1 MGARVVSGRILE
13 RLAREALTLD
23 GSMGA
28 LLQGR
33 GLPSGYAPDLWNLE
47 NAAAIEA
54 VQREYVKA
62 GARILLTNTFG
73 ASRRRLA
80 EYDAQSRLR
89 EINAAAV
96 AIARRAGGD
105 SVLVAGDIGP
115 CGTTVQPFGEI
126 PFQEAYDIFLE
137 QARALVDAGVDLL
150 IIETMF
156 DLQEMRAAIMACNA
170 VRGTTPLVAFMTFT
184 QDGLTDTGTDPVT
197 AAAVLEGLGVDAV
210 GANCSTGPEHML
222 PVIRAMAGA
231 TRLPIAVQP
240 NAGLPVQKDGVT
252 IFPMGAVEMA
262 EYVPRFYEAGA
273 GIIGGCCGTT
283 PDYIH
288 KVSGFLAG
296 RAPVARSVPSGL
308 RIASRMK
315 SVILGPG
322 HPFCLIGEKINPTGR
337 KKFAAAIAE
346 GRMDLVVAEARKQ
359 LEAGAGALD
368 VNVGVPLTDEPAMMG
383 RAIAAIQNVV
393 DLPLVVDSSY
403 VEALEQGLINYPGK
417 ALVNS
422 INAEP
427 ERLEAIFPLVKRYG
441 AAVIALCA
449 EDEIPEKAVD
459 RLRNAEKI
467 LEAAERHG
475 VSRGN
480 IVFDPLA
487 LVVSA
492 MQTGSAQTLETIRL
506 IARELGCPTSL
517 GLSNVSF
524 GLPQRH
530 LINQTFLSMAIAAGL
545 DAAIMSPYEEELKQA
560 ISAASLFAG
569 RDPDCRRFIDR
580 QTVTEADR
588 ASKAARSAASA
599 KPRTTEERIYEGI
612 VEGDRDTIEA
622 LVHEALAEGSDPF
635 HLFVDVMTPAIRHLG
650 DLFGARKKF
659 IPHLVA
665 AADTM
670 KRGVAILTPLL
681 EASGQVSHKGT
692 IVMATVKGDI
702 HDIGKSVCAI
712 MLRNFGFKVHD
723 LGRNVPMETIL
734 EAAGRERADII
745 GLSALMTTTMM
756 QMKVVADTVRE
767 RSLPY
772 KVLVGGAVVTPR
784 FAAEI
789 GVHGYSRDVG
799 DCVQAAEAL
808 LEGRTAGLAPVPA

>member
-1 MGARVVSGRILE
+1 MILE
-13 RLAREALTLD
+13 RLRGTVLVLD

-47 NAAAIEA
+47 RPDVIEA

-62 GARILLTNTFG
+62 GAQILLTNTFG
-73 ASRRRLA
+73 SSRRRLA
-80 EYDAQSRLR
+80 EYDAQGRLP

-96 AIARRAGGD
+96 AIARRAAGGG
-105 SVLVAGDIGP
+105 VLVAGDIGP

-126 PFQEAYDIFLE
+126 PFQEAHALFLE
-137 QARALVDAGVDLL
+137 QARALIDAGVDLL
-150 IIETMF
+150 VIETMF
-156 DLQEMRAAIMACNA
+156 DLQEMKAAVIACNE
-170 VRGTTPLVAFMTFT
+170 VRGKVPLIAFMTFT

-197 AAAVLEGLGVDAV
+197 AATVLEGLGVDVV

-222 PVIRAMAGA
+222 PVVRALAAA

-240 NAGLPVQKDGVT
+240 NAGLPVQKDGAT
-252 IFPMGAVEMA
+252 LFPMGPEEMA
-262 EYVPRFYEAGA
+262 AFVPRFHDAGA
-273 GIIGGCCGTT
+273 SIIGGCCGTT

-288 KVSGFLAG
+288 RAARLLQG
-296 RAPVARSVPSGL
+296 RTPAPRTAPAGL
-308 RIASRMK
+308 RIASRMRTLA
-315 SVILGPG
+315 LGPG
-322 HPFCLIGEKINPTGR
+322 HPFRVLGEKINPTGR
-337 KKFAAAIAE
+337 KKFAAALAE
-346 GRMDLVVAEARKQ
+346 GRMDLVVAEARRQ
-359 LEAGAGALD
+359 AEAGADGLD
-368 VNVGVPLTDEPAMMG
+368 VNVGVPLTDEPALMG
-383 RAIAAIQNVV
+383 KAIAAIQNVV
-393 DLPLVVDSSY
+393 DLPLVIDSSY
-403 VEALEQGLINYPGK
+403 VEALEQGLVNYPGK

-427 ERLEAIFPLVKRYG
+427 ERLEAIFPLVKKYG

-449 EDEIPEKAVD
+449 ADEIPERAAD
-459 RLRNAEKI
+459 RLRNAEAI
-467 LEAAERHG
+467 LRSAEAYG
-475 VSRGN
+475 VSRDN

-492 MQTGSAQTLETIRL
+492 MQTGSGQTLETIRL

-524 GLPQRH
+524 GLPQRP

-545 DAAIMSPYEEELKQA
+545 DAAIMSPYEEELKHA
-560 ISAASLFAG
+560 LAAASLFAG
-569 RDPDCRRFIDR
+569 RDPDCRRYIELQTAAESDR
-580 QTVTEADR
+580 
-588 ASKAARSAASA
+588 KAAPADDR
-599 KPRTTEERIYEGI
+599 PRTTEEKIHTAV
-612 VEGDRDTIEA
+612 VEGDRDSIEG
-622 LVHEALAEGSDPF
+622 LVRQALAEGSDPF
-635 HLFVDVMTPAIRHLG
+635 RLFVEVMTPAIRHLG

-712 MLRNFGFKVHD
+712 MLRNFGFAVHD
-723 LGRNVPMETIL
+723 LGRNVPLETIL
-734 EAAGRERADII
+734 AAAEEHRADII

-756 QMKVVADTVRE
+756 QMKVVADVVKDR
-767 RSLPY
+767 RLPY
-772 KVLVGGAVVTPR
+772 RVLVGGAVVTPR
-784 FAAEI
+784 FATEI
-789 GVHGYSRDVG
+789 GAHGYSRDVG

-808 LEGRTAGLAPVPA
+808 LEGRTAGLLAPA

>member
-1 MGARVVSGRILE
+1 MGAGVVITE
-13 RLAREALTLD
+13 RLRREVLVLD

-33 GLPSGYAPDLWNLE
+33 GLPAGYAPDLWNLE
-47 NAAAIEA
+47 NPGAIEA
-54 VQREYVKA
+54 VQREYVRA

-80 EYDAQSRLR
+80 EYDAQDRLR

-105 SVLVAGDIGP
+105 GVLVAGDIGP

-126 PFQEAYDIFLE
+126 PFSEAHDIFKE

-150 IIETMF
+150 VIETMF
-156 DLQEMRAAIMACNA
+156 DLQEMRAAVMACNE
-170 VRGTTPLVAFMTFT
+170 VRGRTPLIAFMTFT

-197 AAAVLEGLGVDAV
+197 AAAVLEALGVDAV

-222 PVIRAMAGA
+222 PVIRRMAQA

-240 NAGLPVQKDGVT
+240 NAGLPVQKGGVT
-252 IFPMGAVEMA
+252 IFPMGAAEMA
-262 EYVPRFYEAGA
+262 EFVPQFHEAGA
-273 GIIGGCCGTT
+273 SIIGGCCGTT

-288 KVSGFLAG
+288 KAAACLQG
-296 RAPVARSVPSGL
+296 REPVARTVMPGM
-308 RIASRMK
+308 RIASRMRT
-315 SVILGPG
+315 VVLGPG

-346 GRMDLVVAEARKQ
+346 GRMDLIVAEARRQ
-359 LEAGAGALD
+359 FESGADALD
-368 VNVGVPLTDEPAMMG
+368 VNVGVPLTDEPGTMG

-393 DLPLVVDSSY
+393 DLPLVIDSSY
-403 VEALEQGLINYPGK
+403 VEALEAGLANYPGK

-427 ERLEAIFPLVKRYG
+427 ERLEAIFPLIKRYG

-449 EDEIPEKAVD
+449 EDEIPEKAED

-467 LEAAERHG
+467 LKSADAHG
-475 VSRGN
+475 VRHED
-480 IVFDPLA
+480 IIFDPLA

-506 IARELGCPTSL
+506 IGRELGRPTSL

-524 GLPQRH
+524 GLPNRH
-530 LINQTFLSMAIAAGL
+530 LINQTFLSMAVAAGL

-560 ISAASLFAG
+560 LSAASLFAG
-569 RDPDCRRFIDR
+569 RDPDCRRFIER
-580 QTVTEADR
+580 QLLIESGR
-588 ASKAARSAASA
+588 KAAAEAAPA
-599 KPRTTEERIYEGI
+599 RPRTIEEQIYEGI
-612 VEGDRDTIEA
+612 VEGDRDSIEA
-622 LVHEALAEGSDPF
+622 LVRQALADGSDPF
-635 HLFVDVMTPAIRHLG
+635 HLFVNVMTPAIRHLG

-681 EASGQVSHKGT
+681 EASGQVARKGT

-712 MLRNFGFKVHD
+712 MLRNFGFSVHD

-734 EAAGRERADII
+734 EAAERHHAQII

-756 QMKVVADTVRE
+756 QMKVVADAVRE
-767 RSLPY
+767 RGLPY

-784 FAAEI
+784 FATEI
-789 GVHGYSRDVG
+789 GVDGYSRDVG

-808 LEGRTAGLAPVPA
+808 IEGRSAGLLAPA

>member
-1 MGARVVSGRILE
+1 MSAIAE
-13 RLAREALTLD
+13 RLRREVLVLD

-33 GLPSGYAPDLWNLE
+33 GLPAGYAPDLWNLE

-54 VQREYVKA
+54 VQREYVRA

-80 EYDAQSRLR
+80 EYDAQDRLR

-105 SVLVAGDIGP
+105 QVLVAGDIGP

-126 PFQEAYDIFLE
+126 PFTEAHDIFRE
-137 QARALVDAGVDLL
+137 QASALVDAGVDLL
-150 IIETMF
+150 LIETMF
-156 DLQEMRAAIMACNA
+156 DLQEMRAAVMACNE
-170 VRGTTPLVAFMTFT
+170 VRGRTPLIAFMTFT

-197 AAAVLEGLGVDAV
+197 AATVLEALGVDAV

-222 PVIRAMAGA
+222 PVIRRMAQA
-231 TRLPIAVQP
+231 THLPIAVQP
-240 NAGLPVQKDGVT
+240 NAGLPVQKGGVT
-252 IFPMGAVEMA
+252 IFPMSAAEMA
-262 EYVPRFYEAGA
+262 EFVPQFHEAGA
-273 GIIGGCCGTT
+273 SIIGGCCGTT

-288 KVSGFLAG
+288 LAASCL
-296 RAPVARSVPSGL
+296 RQRVPVPRSIPAGL

-315 SVILGPG
+315 TVVLGAG
-322 HPFCLIGEKINPTGR
+322 HPFCIIGEKINPTGR

-346 GRMDLVVAEARKQ
+346 GRMDLVVAEARRQ
-359 LEAGAGALD
+359 FEAGAHALD

-383 RAIAAIQNVV
+383 RAIAAVQNVV
-393 DLPLVVDSSY
+393 DLPLVIDSSY
-403 VEALEQGLINYPGK
+403 VEALEVGLANYPGK

-427 ERLEAIFPLVKRYG
+427 ERLEAIFPLIKRYG

-449 EDEIPEKAVD
+449 EDEIPELAAERV
-459 RLRNAEKI
+459 RNAEKI
-467 LEAAERHG
+467 LKAADAHG
-475 VSRGN
+475 VRHED
-480 IVFDPLA
+480 IIFDPLA

-506 IARELGCPTSL
+506 IARELGRPTSL

-524 GLPQRH
+524 GLPNRH
-530 LINQTFLSMAIAAGL
+530 LINQTFLSMAVAAGL

-560 ISAASLFAG
+560 LSAASLFAG
-569 RDPDCRRFIDR
+569 RDPDCKRFIER
-580 QTVTEADR
+580 QAMVESGRKEA
-588 ASKAARSAASA
+588 AVAADLSSR
-599 KPRTTEERIYEGI
+599 PRTTEEKIYEGI
-612 VEGDRDTIEA
+612 VEGDRDSIEA
-622 LVHEALAEGSDPF
+622 LVRQALAEGSDPF
-635 HLFVDVMTPAIRHLG
+635 HLFVNVMTPAIRHLG

-734 EAAGRERADII
+734 EAAVEHGAHII

-756 QMKVVADTVRE
+756 QMKVVADAVRA
-767 RSLPY
+767 RGLPC

-784 FAAEI
+784 FATEI
-789 GVHGYSRDVG
+789 GVDGYSRDVG
-799 DCVQAAEAL
+799 DCVQAAESL
-808 LEGRTAGLAPVPA
+808 IEGRTAGLLATA

>member
-1 MGARVVSGRILE
+1 MNLTKRLGRVLI
-13 RLAREALTLD
+13 LD

-47 NAAAIEA
+47 RPDAILA
-54 VQREYVKA
+54 VQREYAKA
-62 GARILLTNTFG
+62 GADILLTNTFG

-80 EYDAQSRLR
+80 EYDAAERLR
-89 EINAAAV
+89 QINEAAV
-96 AIARRAGGD
+96 AIARKAGGAKT
-105 SVLVAGDIGP
+105 LVAGDIGP

-126 PFQEAYDIFLE
+126 PFQEAYDIFRE
-137 QARALVDAGVDLL
+137 QAAALVGAGVDLL
-150 IIETMF
+150 AIETMF
-156 DLQEMRAAIMACNA
+156 DLQEMRAAVMACND
-170 VRGTTPLVAFMTFT
+170 VRGTTPLIAFMTFT

-197 AAAVLEGLGVDAV
+197 AAAVLEGLGVDIL

-222 PVIRAMAGA
+222 PVIRRMSAA
-231 TRLPIAVQP
+231 TTLPIAVQP
-240 NAGLPVQKDGVT
+240 NAGLPIQKHGET
-252 IFPMGAVEMA
+252 IFPMTAAEMA
-262 EYVPRFYEAGA
+262 EYVPKFHEAGA

-283 PDYIH
+283 PDYIRMAARQV
-288 KVSGFLAG
+288 KGKP
-296 RAPVARSVPSGL
+296 PVARSVAAGT

-315 SVILGPG
+315 TVVLGAG
-322 HPFCLIGEKINPTGR
+322 HPFCIIGEKINPTGR
-337 KKFAAAIAE
+337 KKFAAALAE
-346 GRMDLVVAEARKQ
+346 GRMDLVVAEARRQ
-359 LEAGAGALD
+359 VESGAHALD
-368 VNVGVPLTDEPAMMG
+368 VNVGVPLTDEPALMG
-383 RAIAAIQNVV
+383 KAITAVQNVV
-393 DLPLVVDSSY
+393 DLPLVIDSSY
-403 VEALEQGLINYPGK
+403 VEALERGLMNYPGK

-427 ERLEAIFPLVKRYG
+427 ERIEAIFPLVKRYG

-449 EDEIPEKAVD
+449 EDEIPEKATD
-459 RLRNAEKI
+459 RIHNAEKI
-467 LEAAERHG
+467 LRHAEQYG
-475 VSRGN
+475 VSRAN

-492 MQTGSAQTLETIRL
+492 MQSGSAQTLETIRL
-506 IARELGCPTSL
+506 IASELQCPTSL

-524 GLPQRH
+524 GLPGRP
-530 LINQTFLSMAIAAGL
+530 LINQTFLSMAVAAGL
-545 DAAIMSPYEEELKQA
+545 DAAIMSPYEAELKHA
-560 ISAASLFAG
+560 LSAASLFAG
-569 RDPDCRRFIDR
+569 RDPDCRRYIDL
-580 QTVTEADR
+580 QSAQDAE
-588 ASKAARSAASA
+588 SRSAAASA
-599 KPRTTEERIYEGI
+599 AAAGPKTTEEKIYEAI
-612 VEGDRDTIEA
+612 VEGDRDSIERLVRQA
-622 LVHEALAEGSDPF
+622 LSEESDPF
-635 HLFVDVMTPAIRHLG
+635 HLFVKVMTPAIRHLG

-681 EASGQVSHKGT
+681 EASGRVEHKGT

-712 MLRNFGFKVHD
+712 MLRNFGFTVHD

-734 EAAGRERADII
+734 ESAAQHKADII

-756 QMKVVADTVRE
+756 QMKVVVDEVRE
-767 RSLPY
+767 RRLPH

-784 FAAEI
+784 FASEI
-789 GVHGYSRDVG
+789 GAHGYSKDVG

-808 LEGRTAGLAPVPA
+808 LDGRPAGLHSAAG

>member
-1 MGARVVSGRILE
+1 MTDFLK
-13 RLAREALTLD
+13 RLGKGVMILD

-47 NAAAIEA
+47 KPDVIVA
-54 VQREYVKA
+54 VQREYAKA
-62 GARILLTNTFG
+62 GSDILLTNTFG

-80 EYDAQSRLR
+80 EYDAYGKLKA
-89 EINAAAV
+89 INEAAV
-96 AIARRAGGD
+96 ANARKAGG
-105 SVLVAGDIGP
+105 SKVLVAGDIGP

-126 PFQEAYDIFLE
+126 PFAEALEIFRE
-137 QARALVDAGVDLL
+137 QAAALVKAGVDLL
-150 IIETMF
+150 AIETMF
-156 DLQEMRAAIMACNA
+156 DLQEMKAAVIACNE
-170 VRGTTPLVAFMTFT
+170 VRGKTPLLAFMTFT

-197 AAAVLEGLGVDAV
+197 AASVLEGLGADVI

-222 PVIRAMAGA
+222 PVIQALARS

-240 NAGLPVQKDGVT
+240 NAGLPVQKDGATV
-252 IFPMGAVEMA
+252 FPMSAAEMA
-262 EYVPRFYEAGA
+262 EYAPRFYEAGA
-273 GIIGGCCGTT
+273 TIIGGCCGTT
-283 PDYIH
+283 PDYTARI
-288 KVSGFLAG
+288 AG
-296 RAPVARSVPSGL
+296 QLKGKTPAARTWTPGL
-308 RIASRMK
+308 RITSRMK
-315 SVILGPG
+315 TVVLGPG
-322 HPFCLIGEKINPTGR
+322 HPFCIIGEKINPTGR

-346 GRMDLVVAEARKQ
+346 GRMDLVVAEARKE
-359 LEAGAGALD
+359 LEAGAHALD
-368 VNVGVPLTDEPAMMG
+368 VNVGVPLTDEPALMG
-383 RAIAAIQNVV
+383 KAITAIQNVV
-393 DLPLVVDSSY
+393 NLPLVIDSSY

-422 INAEP
+422 INAEQ
-427 ERLEAIFPLVKRYG
+427 ERIEQIFPLVKKYG

-449 EDEIPEKAVD
+449 EDEIPEKAAERVK
-459 RLRNAEKI
+459 NAEKI
-467 LEAAERHG
+467 LKHADKYG
-475 VSRGN
+475 VRREE

-492 MQTGSAQTLETIRL
+492 MQTGAAQTLETIR
-506 IARELGCPTSL
+506 IVTRELGNPTSL

-524 GLPQRH
+524 GLPNRH
-530 LINQTFLSMAIAAGL
+530 LINTNFLSMAVAAGL

-560 ISAASLFAG
+560 LAAASLFAG
-569 RDPDCRRFIDR
+569 RDPDCRRYIDL
-580 QTVTEADR
+580 QMSLEAER
-588 ASKAARSAASA
+588 KAAASAAAEAA
-599 KPRTTEERIYEGI
+599 KPRTTEERIYEAV
-612 VEGDRDTIEA
+612 VEGDRESIEK
-622 LVHEALAEGSDPF
+622 LVHQALEEGSDPF

-681 EASGQVSHKGT
+681 EASGQVEHKGT

-712 MLRNFGFKVHD
+712 MLRNFGFDVHD

-734 EAAGRERADII
+734 TAADQHKADII

-756 QMKVVADTVRE
+756 QMKVVVDAVRE
-767 RSLPY
+767 RKLAH

-784 FAAEI
+784 FATEI
-789 GVHGYSRDVG
+789 GADGYSKDVG

-808 LEGRTAGLAPVPA
+808 VDGRTAGLLSAAG

>member
-1 MGARVVSGRILE
+1 MILD
-13 RLAREALTLD
+13 RLRTQTLILD

-47 NAAAIEA
+47 KPDAIVA
-54 VQREYVKA
+54 VQREYAAA
-62 GARILLTNTFG
+62 GADILLTNTFG

-80 EYDAQSRLR
+80 EYDAQGRLK
-89 EINAAAV
+89 EINEAAV
-96 AIARRAGGD
+96 AIARKAGGAK
-105 SVLVAGDIGP
+105 VLVAGDIGP

-126 PFQEAYDIFLE
+126 PFSEAYEIFLE
-137 QARALVDAGVDLL
+137 QARALVAAGVDLL
-150 IIETMF
+150 AIETMF
-156 DLQEMRAAIMACNA
+156 DLQEMKAAVMACNE
-170 VRGTTPLVAFMTFT
+170 VRGKTPLLAFMTFT

-197 AAAVLEGLGVDAV
+197 AAAVLEGLGVDIV

-222 PVIRAMAGA
+222 PVIQKMSRA

-240 NAGLPVQKDGVT
+240 NAGLPIQKDGVT
-252 IFPMGAVEMA
+252 IFPMSAEEMA
-262 EYVPRFYEAGA
+262 EFVPKFHEAGA
-273 GIIGGCCGTT
+273 GIVGGCCGTT
-283 PDYIH
+283 PDY
-288 KVSGFLAG
+288 VSKAASLVKGKPPSP
-296 RAPVARSVPSGL
+296 RTWVPGL
-308 RIASRMK
+308 RITSRMK
-315 SVILGPG
+315 TVVLGPG

-337 KKFAAAIAE
+337 KKFAAALAE
-346 GRMDLVVAEARKQ
+346 GRMDMVVAEARKQ
-359 LEAGAGALD
+359 FEAGATALD
-368 VNVGVPLTDEPAMMG
+368 VNVGVPLTDEPALMG
-383 RAIAAIQNVV
+383 KAIAAIQNVM

-427 ERLEAIFPLVKRYG
+427 ERIEQIFPLVKRYG

-449 EDEIPEKAVD
+449 EDEIPEKAAD
-459 RLRNAEKI
+459 RIKNAEKI
-467 LEAAERHG
+467 LKHAEAYG
-475 VSRGN
+475 VRKED

-492 MQTGSAQTLETIRL
+492 MQLGSAQTLETIR
-506 IARELGCPTSL
+506 IITRDLGNPTSL

-524 GLPQRH
+524 GLPNRH
-530 LINQTFLSMAIAAGL
+530 LINQTFLSMAVAAGL
-545 DAAIMSPYEEELKQA
+545 DAAIMSPYEDELKQA
-560 ISAASLFAG
+560 LSAAGLFAG
-569 RDPDCRRFIDR
+569 RDPDCRRFIDL
-580 QTVTEADR
+580 QSSLEVE
-588 ASKAARSAASA
+588 KKSAAVTAAEQSR
-599 KPRTTEERIYEGI
+599 PRTTEEKIYDGI
-612 VEGDRDTIEA
+612 VEGDRESIEK
-622 LVHEALAEGSDPF
+622 LVHQALLEKSDPF

-681 EASGQVSHKGT
+681 EASGQIERKGT

-712 MLRNFGFKVHD
+712 MLRNFGFKVVD
-723 LGRNVPMETIL
+723 LGRNVPHETIL
-734 EAAGRERADII
+734 AAAEEHGAEII

-756 QMKVVADTVRE
+756 QMKVVADAVRQ
-767 RSLPY
+767 RNLPHR
-772 KVLVGGAVVTPR
+772 VLVGGAVVTPR
-784 FAAEI
+784 FATEI
-789 GVHGYSRDVG
+789 GADGYSKDVG
-799 DCVQAAEAL
+799 DCVAAAEAL
-808 LEGRTAGLAPVPA
+808 VAGRTAGLLSATG